1 MFDII
6 FSVIQW
12 TRLESLR
19 GRFWAL
25 GRMFDAPALDHQQ
38 KNDRFTYL
46 CNAIIIDAIT
56 FC

>member
-12 TRLESLR
+12 TRLEALR

-38 KNDRFTYL
+38 KM
-46 CNAIIIDAIT
+46 IDST
-56 FC
+56 TSVMR

>member
-25 GRMFDAPALDHQQ
+25 GRMFDTPALDHQQ
-38 KNDRFTYL
+38 KM
-46 CNAIIIDAIT
+46 IDSPT
-56 FC
+56 SVMR